1 MTGRSHQRGRPSIA
15 GMGVA
20 LVVTVVF
27 AALLVVNHV
36 GGGSSVH
43 SSTVSTNPSNFVL
56 PSLEGHGDVRLTSF
70 KGKPAVVTFFASWC
84 SACQGELPG
93 FAVVSRALTGR
104 VTFIG
109 VNSFETGNGM
119 AMARQYGI
127 AWWPIARDVGGAE
140 ASGSTMHWA
149 ASGCRSRL
157 STAREESFSRSRPVH
172 STSRRCRCGC
182 SSTLASQT
190 LAEP

>member
-140 ASGSTMHWA
+140 ASGLHDALGGIGMPITAFYS
-149 ASGCRSRL
+149 SGGKLLAVAPGALDEPALQMRL
-157 STAREESFSRSRPVH
+157 QQYIGVSDA
-172 STSRRCRCGC
+172 G
-182 SSTLASQT
+182 
-190 LAEP
+190 